1 MTQHVVGVCVVV
13 GRDLKGNAMVN
24 LDDSDDVV
32 SYLLGELIK
41 LAVVD
46 LHLPGSPGRSGGEVL
61 EAPVRGENIIE
72 EIETV
77 PSDIHLIDL
86 QQKQT

>member
-1 MTQHVVGVCVVV
+1 MG
-13 GRDLKGNAMVN
+13 GDLQGNAMLD

-61 EAPVRGENIIE
+61 EAPVRGEDIIE

-77 PSDIHLIDL
+77 PGYVHLIDL
-86 QQKQT
+86 QQKHA

>member
-1 MTQHVVGVCVVV
+1 MG
-13 GRDLKGNAMVN
+13 GDLQGNAMLD

-61 EAPVRGENIIE
+61 EAPVRGEDIIE

-77 PSDIHLIDL
+77 PGYVHLIDL
-86 QQKQT
+86 QQEQT